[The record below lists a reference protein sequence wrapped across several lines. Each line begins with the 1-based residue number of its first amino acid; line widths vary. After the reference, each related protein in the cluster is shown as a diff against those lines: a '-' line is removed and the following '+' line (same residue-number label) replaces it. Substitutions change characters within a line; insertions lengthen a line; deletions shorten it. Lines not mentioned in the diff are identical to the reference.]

1 MAGWYLGKPLYG
13 IRNTQKEQ
21 ERRRNNPTGRMY
33 GKMVHDA
40 GQQQTVEQQRK
51 VIFVRCQLAR

>member
-40 GQQQTVEQQRK
+40 GQQQTVEQ
-51 VIFVRCQLAR
+51 